1 MDEYYVTVIEEKM
14 YRYKVKAESGDKA
27 KKKVEEYVT
36 ASQDEVDQFNDDE
49 FLYTP
54 QKKSVFDL
62 KVHDYVETISQFTE
76 RNQYGNGWGDIIE
89 FKKKWEVGR
98 FRTPIKNR

>member
-1 MDEYYVTVIEEKM
+1 MNEYYVTVIEEKM
-14 YRYKVKAESGDKA
+14 YRYKVKAESGEKA

-36 ASQDEVDQFNDDE
+36 AYRDEVDQFSDDE

-62 KVHDYVETISQFTE
+62 KVHGYVETISQYNE
-76 RNQYGNGWGDIIE
+76 RNQPGTGWGDIIKFE
-89 FKKKWEVGR
+89 KKWKVGR